1 MPEPVAPNP
10 ALASDA
16 RGETTRRVV
25 MIGPVTWDEIDG
37 VRVPGGALSFAARTA
52 EAFGVQLRLLVLAGP
67 DADLEALS
75 GHEVVVVQGESTLT
89 MVHDI
94 VDGERS
100 IRVPVT
106 AGRTVG
112 AADVPEDW
120 SGCSDLVL
128 APLMPDELDAPA
140 IVEAVDAERLWVLAQ
155 GFQRV
160 HAADGAIS
168 FLERPAKVLGELAGA
183 ATTVFLSNDET
194 DPWPAGDVEA
204 LAARCELVIVTQG
217 AAGALVMSPEMTVE
231 VSPAAAEAVIDT
243 TGAGDVFATAFLL
256 ALDGVGADVGTAGRL
271 AAGFAA
277 AAVEVSGPGPLP
289 TRAAIEARLKQQPG
303 AAGTPPA
310 GGAA

>member
-10 ALASDA
+10 APASDT
-16 RGETTRRVV
+16 RGEATRRVV

-37 VRVPGGALSFAARTA
+37 VRIPGGALSFAARTA
-52 EAFGVQLRLLVLAGP
+52 EAFGVQLRLLVLAGA

-75 GHEVVVVQGESTLT
+75 GHEVVVIEGDATLT

-94 VDGERS
+94 ADSERS
-100 IRVPVT
+100 IRVPIT
-106 AGRTVG
+106 TGRTVG
-112 AADVPEDW
+112 VADVPGGW

-128 APLMPDELDAPA
+128 APLMPDELDARA

-168 FLERPAKVLGELAGA
+168 FLERPAAVLGELAGA

-194 DPWPAGDVEA
+194 DPWAAGDVEA
-204 LAARCELVIVTQG
+204 LAARCGRVIVTQG
-217 AAGALVMSPEMTVE
+217 EAGAVVMSSGETIE
-231 VSPAAAEAVIDT
+231 VPPAAAEAVVDT

-256 ALDGVGADVGTAGRL
+256 ALDGDDADAATAGRL

-289 TRAAIEARLKQQPG
+289 TRAEIEARLNQQTG

-310 GGAA
+310 GGTA